1 MSPVGKDDF
10 TSPSTA
16 MVVVEASGSASV
28 TIHGP
33 IGLNVSL
40 FLQRQNV
47 RSDRC
52 QPRALTSLP
61 IVQPNTAAFA
71 AA

>member
-1 MSPVGKDDF
+1 MSPVRKDAC
-10 TSPSTA
+10 TVPSTV
-16 MVVVEASGSASV
+16 MVVVDASGSASV

-40 FLQRQNV
+40 FLHRQNV

-52 QPRALTSLP
+52 QTRALTSLP